1 MSDEN
6 GFERLD
12 LWPGLNV
19 VQMGD
24 DFAGTILS
32 ADFGGGYKAT
42 AVVNEDVRE
51 WLLQADALVDLED
64 ENLLVGAGAQ
74 GMQTRARYLWGFYR
88 RHMLAGQRPFW
99 FRCPFESADFL
110 AEFTDTALTYDVFT
124 SVLYAAGFTLRQRRV
139 RGVESQGAQV
149 AEENPDSI

>member
-6 GFERLD
+6 GFDRLD
-12 LWPGLNV
+12 LAGLNFA
-19 VQMGD
+19 QLGD

-32 ADFGGGYKAT
+32 ADFGGGFKAT

-51 WLLQADALVDLED
+51 WLLQADVLVDLED
-64 ENLLVGAGAQ
+64 EGLLVDAGEQ

-99 FRCPFESADFL
+99 IRCPFESADYL
-110 AEFTDTALTYDVFT
+110 AEFADTALTYDVFT
-124 SVLYAAGFTLRQRRV
+124 SVLYATGFTLRQRRV
-139 RGVESQGAQV
+139 RGVESEGAPV
-149 AEENPDSI
+149 TEDNPDSI

>member
-12 LWPGLNV
+12 LAGLNF
-19 VQMGD
+19 VQLGD

-32 ADFGGGYKAT
+32 ADFGGGFKAT

-51 WLLQADALVDLED
+51 WLLQADVLVDLED
-64 ENLLVGAGAQ
+64 EGLLVDAGEQ
-74 GMQTRARYLWGFYR
+74 GMLTRARYLWGFYR

-99 FRCPFESADFL
+99 IRCPFERADYL
-110 AEFTDTALTYDVFT
+110 AEFADTALTYDVFT
-124 SVLYAAGFTLRQRRV
+124 AVLYATGFTLRQRRV
-139 RGVESQGAQV
+139 RGVESVGAPV
-149 AEENPDSI
+149 TEDNPDSI